1 MSQWL
6 DSFREARVD
15 AGISVPIAPIAP
27 IGANQKAI
35 GTIGAIG
42 TGLETKAR
50 EPSPPWDAAGWQ
62 ALYDERAGIREFD
75 GELPR
80 PEAERL
86 ALDDTVSQW
95 LTQHPPPATDDSDG
109 CVHCGAALGEDGVP
123 VLAGGAHTWLHSA
136 CHPPWLAKRR
146 AEAERALAAIGAAA
160 AVARRS
166 HS

>member
-15 AGISVPIAPIAP
+15 AGISVPIVPIAP

-42 TGLETKAR
+42 TGVEKEAR
-50 EPSPPWDAAGWQ
+50 GPSPPWDAADWQ
-62 ALYDERAGIREFD
+62 AMYDERAAIREFD

-86 ALDDTVSQW
+86 ALADTVDQW

-109 CVHCGAALGEDGVP
+109 CVHCGDPLDDGAIP
-123 VLAGGAHTWLHSA
+123 VLAGDRGHVWLHGR
-136 CHPPWLAKRR
+136 CHRNWLDERR
-146 AEAERALAAIGAAA
+146 RQAGEALRAMGIR
-160 AVARRS
+160 VAGT
-166 HS
+166 HG